1 MKYIKWKIY
10 KYIVNIYNMFK
21 IWREV
26 LLLSVLN
33 QEIMPAVHG
42 CGLLQQLYRI
52 LIYVF
57 LLQDLGMYL

>member
-1 MKYIKWKIY
+1 
-10 KYIVNIYNMFK
+10 MFK